1 MKKFLAV
8 FDGYKMSASTLDYAI
23 QLTKASGA
31 HLVGVF
37 LDDIIYRSY
46 SVYKVLTSSE
56 KADEEIKVLD
66 AADKK
71 KRDDAVKLFQHSC
84 GKAGINYSIHRDKQ
98 IAIKELKQESM
109 FADLV
114 IINEYET
121 FTKYKEKPPTR
132 FIKDLL
138 ADVQCPVLIVPNSY
152 KKIDKVVMLYDGRP
166 TSLFAAKMFS
176 YLFSELQDLPV
187 EVFTVK
193 DYYMASLN
201 LPNNKLMREFIKR
214 HFKNA
219 SYNVVKGN
227 VEEQVLEHLRK
238 HNEND
243 LVVAGAYQR
252 GEISRFFRT
261 SIADVLMKEIDTPL
275 FIAHK

>member
-1 MKKFLAV
+1 
-8 FDGYKMSASTLDYAI
+8 
-23 QLTKASGA
+23 
-31 HLVGVF
+31 
-37 LDDIIYRSY
+37 
-46 SVYKVLTSSE
+46 VLTSSD
-56 KADEEIKVLD
+56 KADEDIKALD
-66 AADKK
+66 AKDKK
-71 KRDDAVKLFQHSC
+71 KRDDAVKLFQHAC
-84 GKAGINYSIHRDKQ
+84 GKAGINYSIHRDTQ
-98 IAIKELKQESM
+98 IAIKELKQESV

-138 ADVQCPVLIVPNSY
+138 ADVQCPVLLVPNKY
-152 KKIDKVVMLYDGRP
+152 KSIDKVVLLYDGRP
-166 TSLFAAKMFS
+166 TSLYAAKMFS
-176 YLFSELQDLPV
+176 YLFSDLQDIPV

-219 SYNVVKGN
+219 SYTVVKGN
-227 VEEQVLEHLRK
+227 VEEAVLEHLRN
-238 HNEND
+238 HNENE